1 MTQTISSTAGLKE
14 SILLLETEQSIKG
27 QILKD
32 QLFITYE
39 SLKPGNLL
47 KYTLK
52 EISSTPNLIDNIAG
66 TAMGLVGGYLSK
78 KIIVG
83 TSGNIIRKLIGS
95 LLQFGITNVVAQN
108 SAGIKSF
115 GLTLLQHFIHRKE
128 LNSKSLIS

>member
-1 MTQTISSTAGLKE
+1 MQTISSIAGLKE
-14 SILLLETEQSIKG
+14 SIQLLEAEQSIKG

-52 EISSTPNLIDNIAG
+52 EITSSPNMIDNLAG
-66 TAMGLVGGYLSK
+66 TAMGLLGGYLSK

-83 TSGNIIRKLIGS
+83 ASGNVIRKLIGS
-95 LLQFGITNVVAQN
+95 LLQFGVTNVVAQN
-108 SAGIKSF
+108 SEAIKSLGRSLF
-115 GLTLLQHFIHRKE
+115 QHFIHRSE
-128 LNSKSLIS
+128 LSSKSHVS

>member
-1 MTQTISSTAGLKE
+1 MQTINSIAGLKE
-14 SILLLETEQSIKG
+14 SIQLLEAEQSIKG

-52 EISSTPNLIDNIAG
+52 EISSSPNMIDNLAG
-66 TAMGLVGGYLSK
+66 TAMGLLGGYISK

-83 TSGNIIRKLIGS
+83 ASGNIIRKLIGS
-95 LLQFGITNVVAQN
+95 ILQFGVTNVVAQN
-108 SAGIKSF
+108 SEVIKSL
-115 GLTLLQHFIHRKE
+115 GQTLFQHFIHRKE
-128 LNSKSLIS
+128 LSSKSHVS

>member
-1 MTQTISSTAGLKE
+1 MMQTISSIAGLKE
-14 SILLLETEQSIKG
+14 SIQLLETEQSIKG
-27 QILKD
+27 KILKD

-39 SLKPGNLL
+39 CLKPGNLL

-52 EISSTPNLIDNIAG
+52 EISSSPNLIDNIAG
-66 TAMGLVGGYLSK
+66 TAMGLVGGYFSK

-95 LLQFGITNVVAQN
+95 LLQLGITNVVAQN

-115 GLTLLQHFIHRKE
+115 GLTLLQHFKHRKE